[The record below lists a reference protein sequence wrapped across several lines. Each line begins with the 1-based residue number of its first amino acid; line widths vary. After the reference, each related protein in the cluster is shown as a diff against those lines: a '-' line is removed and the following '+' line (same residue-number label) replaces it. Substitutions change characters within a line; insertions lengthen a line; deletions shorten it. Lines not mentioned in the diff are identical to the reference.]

1 MRWCSLLLSL
11 VLIAWPLHAVDLT
24 GIVLDQS
31 GEPTSGATVKVVGVG
46 IDTTTQ
52 TGEFRIPIPNT
63 RIGQR
68 VNIQIAKDG
77 WTPASDQPLAF
88 IVPADPVSAENF
100 RPGRFPRRILI
111 VAGRKSDNKKVS
123 FDRAILFELFMI
135 PLQVRGMQET
145 KEFDLDLVNKC
156 SARGISLADR

>member
-1 MRWCSLLLSL
+1 MKFDRDLDGRTKRETTVRMR
-11 VLIAWPLHAVDLT
+11 AARYGAFWPL
-24 GIVLDQS
+24 
-31 GEPTSGATVKVVGVG
+31 
-46 IDTTTQ
+46 
-52 TGEFRIPIPNT
+52 
-63 RIGQR
+63 
-68 VNIQIAKDG
+68 
-77 WTPASDQPLAF
+77 
-88 IVPADPVSAENF
+88 AENF